1 MGLSVVGAGFGR
13 TATLSVKFALEQ
25 LELGPCYHMKEVFEN
40 PHFRKY
46 WGAAA
51 RGEAVNWD
59 EVFEGYVS
67 AVDWPVCTYYRELAD
82 HFPDAKVL
90 LTVRDPRKWFASAHN
105 TIFSAENRARML
117 SADADDDT
125 RAMGNL
131 IMVDTFDGQ
140 LENVEHAISVFEK
153 HVETV
158 KRTIPEERLLVYEA
172 SEGWEP
178 LCAFLGVPVP
188 DGPFPRVNT
197 SQEFR
202 ERWTRPSEGP

>member
-1 MGLSVVGAGFGR
+1 VGLSVVGAGFGR

-25 LELGPCYHMKEVFEN
+25 LGLGPCYHMKEVFER

-51 RGEAVNWD
+51 RGETVNWD

-67 AVDWPVCTYYRELAD
+67 AVDWPVCTYYRELAE

-90 LTVRDPRKWFASAHN
+90 LTVRDPRKWFVSAHT

-125 RAMGNL
+125 RDMGSL

-140 LENVEHAISVFEK
+140 LENEEHAISVFEK
-153 HVETV
+153 HIETV
-158 KRTIPEERLLVYEA
+158 KRTIPEERLLVYDA

-178 LCAFLGVPVP
+178 LCAFLDVPVP

-202 ERWTRPSEGP
+202 ERWTRPSEGA

>member
-1 MGLSVVGAGFGR
+1 
-13 TATLSVKFALEQ
+13 
-25 LELGPCYHMKEVFEN
+25 
-40 PHFRKY
+40 
-46 WGAAA
+46 
-51 RGEAVNWD
+51 
-59 EVFEGYVS
+59 
-67 AVDWPVCTYYRELAD
+67 
-82 HFPDAKVL
+82 
-90 LTVRDPRKWFASAHN
+90 
-105 TIFSAENRARML
+105 ML

-178 LCAFLGVPVP
+178 LCAFLRVPVP

>member
-25 LELGPCYHMKEVFEN
+25 LGLGPCYHMKEVFEH

-51 RGEAVNWD
+51 RGETVNWD

-67 AVDWPVCTYYRELAD
+67 AVDWPVCTYYRELAE

-90 LTVRDPRKWFASAHN
+90 LTVRDPRKWFVSAHT
-105 TIFSAENRARML
+105 TILSAENRARML

-125 RAMGNL
+125 RDMGNL

-140 LENVEHAISVFEK
+140 LENEEHAISVFEK
-153 HVETV
+153 HIETV

-202 ERWTRPSEGP
+202 ERWTRPSEGA